1 MGEVEAKIGRRTRSD
16 LRHDWHTVSLLTDH
30 LVGLSP
36 KYRGKVLE
44 GEVAEAAEE
53 VVIDE
58 GNSMKSPVMAAW
70 TMQSK
75 ILPELPIVTLSP
87 CLKSNIG

>member
-30 LVGLSP
+30 LVFSP
-36 KYRGKVLE
+36 KYREKVLE
-44 GEVAEAAEE
+44 GEVAEATEE

-58 GNSMKSPVMAAW
+58 GNSIKSSVMAAW

-75 ILPELPIVTLSP
+75 ILPVLPIVTLSP